1 METITRRQWIGIGL
15 LLAMLAFGVAWF
27 SVRELHPEANR
38 LSIQGMPSRVGSSPT
53 PSTENPLGAPTA
65 SPGRIAVHV
74 AGAVKHPG
82 VYYLPIGARNL
93 DALKAAG
100 GPTAQA
106 NTDAVNLAAYAQDAS
121 QLYIPTKAAL
131 GTGTSFDANA
141 QGASETVSN
150 ETGGHS
156 HGHRGGR
163 ANKLRSPSEGQVGLN
178 TADAEELERVPGI
191 GPSLAAR
198 ILAFRQQNGP
208 FQRLEDLMQVSG
220 IGPKKFAK
228 MRPFL
233 RLH

>member
-1 METITRRQWIGIGL
+1 VEAITRRQWIGMGL
-15 LLAMLAFGVAWF
+15 LLAMLALGVAWF
-27 SVRELHPEANR
+27 ALREIRPPANR
-38 LSIQGMPSRVGSSPT
+38 LSLRGMPNQVGSAPVTANANPFGPT
-53 PSTENPLGAPTA
+53 GS
-65 SPGRIAVHV
+65 SGRIAVHV

-82 VYYLPIGARNL
+82 VYYLPMGARNI

-106 NTDAVNLAAYAQDAS
+106 NTDAVNLAAYVQDAS
-121 QLYIPTKAAL
+121 QLIIPTKGEPSPPA
-131 GTGTSFDANA
+131 DVNA
-141 QGASETVSN
+141 QGATEARSN
-150 ETGGHS
+150 LSGGPS
-156 HGHRGGR
+156 HGHRGSRG
-163 ANKLRSPSEGQVGLN
+163 NKLRSPLEGQVVLN
-178 TADAEELERVPGI
+178 TADAQELERVPGI

>member
-1 METITRRQWIGIGL
+1 VEAITRRQWIGMGL
-15 LLAMLAFGVAWF
+15 LLATLAFGVAWF
-27 SVRELHPEANR
+27 ALREIRPPANR
-38 LSIQGMPSRVGSSPT
+38 LSLRGVPSQVGSSPVT
-53 PSTENPLGAPTA
+53 PNQSSSASPTA
-65 SPGRIAVHV
+65 SSGRIAVHV

-82 VYYLPIGARNL
+82 VYYLPTGARNI

-121 QLYIPTKAAL
+121 QLTIPTKGEPSTPA
-131 GTGTSFDANA
+131 DANA
-141 QGASETVSN
+141 QGATETASN
-150 ETGGHS
+150 LSGGHS
-156 HGHRGGR
+156 HGHYGSRG
-163 ANKLRSPSEGQVGLN
+163 NKLRSPSEGQVVLN
-178 TADAEELERVPGI
+178 TANAQELERVPGI

-198 ILAFRQQNGP
+198 IIAFRQQNGP